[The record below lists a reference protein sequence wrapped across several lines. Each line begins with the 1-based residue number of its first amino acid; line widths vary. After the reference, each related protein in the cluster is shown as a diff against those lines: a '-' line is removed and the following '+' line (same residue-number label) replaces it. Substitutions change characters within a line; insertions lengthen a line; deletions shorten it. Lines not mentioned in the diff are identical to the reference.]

1 MSSRSTFWT
10 PSTILI
16 SRAGGW
22 GTNGAVEIVGLTSL
36 LLGMFNLVVGVVV
49 VLFSVPMARGK
60 VSMNH
65 VYGIRL
71 AKSFE
76 SEENWDRMN
85 RFGGRQF
92 LIWGIVLML
101 LGVVFLFLDLDSSLE
116 YVILLGLT
124 PLLLFIPALRIV
136 SYAKKL

>member
-1 MSSRSTFWT
+1 M
-10 PSTILI
+10 
-16 SRAGGW
+16 
-22 GTNGAVEIVGLTSL
+22 GLTSL

-92 LIWGIVLML
+92 LIWGIALML

>member
-1 MSSRSTFWT
+1 M
-10 PSTILI
+10 
-16 SRAGGW
+16 
-22 GTNGAVEIVGLTSL
+22 GLTSL
-36 LLGMFNLVVGVVV
+36 LLGLFNLVVGLVV
-49 VLFSVPMARGK
+49 VLFSIPMAQGK

-76 SEENWDRMN
+76 SEGDLDRMN

-92 LIWGIVLML
+92 IIWGVVLML
-101 LGVVFLFLDLDSSLE
+101 LGAVFLFLDLDSSLE
-116 YVILLGLT
+116 SIILLGLT
-124 PLLLFIPALRIV
+124 PLMLIIPALRIV